1 MWYLDRFS
9 LTPFDERYLKVPFEW
24 MEFSYLKF
32 METVDPEK
40 LRDWYLSKKTEDKK
54 NENYEEELQ
63 SYLPEFKKAQ
73 YTEEQIEGIMQA
85 FRDTK

>member
-1 MWYLDRFS
+1 
-9 LTPFDERYLKVPFEW
+9 
-24 MEFSYLKF
+24 MEFTYLKF

-40 LRDWYLSKKTEDKK
+40 LRDWYLAKKAEDKK
-54 NENYEEELQ
+54 NEKYEKELQ

-73 YTEEQIEGIMQA
+73 YTTEQIEGIMQA